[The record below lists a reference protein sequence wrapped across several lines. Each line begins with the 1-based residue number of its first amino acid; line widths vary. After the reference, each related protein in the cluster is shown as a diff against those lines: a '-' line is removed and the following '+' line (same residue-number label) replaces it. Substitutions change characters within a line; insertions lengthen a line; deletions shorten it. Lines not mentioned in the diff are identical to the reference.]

1 MTRATSSA
9 SEPLPGT
16 SLETSMNSL
25 PYQNVSLPIEER
37 VADLLPRMTV
47 EEKAGQLTQYF
58 YTGDGEPIPEDFDIE
73 SLPPEHRI
81 HVEQPARIEAAI
93 RSGRTGSLLFLR
105 NPELSNRLQKYAI
118 EESRLGIPLL
128 FGFDVVHGWRT
139 AFPVPI
145 AMAATWS
152 VDIVEAAQAVAARE
166 ARAAGVHWTFAP
178 MIDVARDAR
187 WGRIIEGAGEDPTL
201 GAAMAA
207 AQVRGFQGDLGPDRL
222 LAGPKHFLGYGA
234 ARGGRDYDDAEVSDN
249 ELWNVYLPPFRA
261 AIEAGAG
268 NIMSAYMDLNG
279 VPAAANRNLLT
290 RLLREQLGFEGFVV
304 SDANAV
310 RSLEVQHFAAN
321 QTDAAAHA
329 LNAGLDM
336 EMCMFDPAFDNL
348 PAAVADG
355 RVTEAALDE
364 AVRRILTAKFRL
376 GLFENPYADTA
387 STAAVLSAPKHREL
401 SRAAAEQ
408 SLVLLKNDDAALP
421 LDRNKVGRI
430 GVVGVLAD
438 SRRDLLG
445 PWIFD
450 HDTTETVTILEGL
463 RTALGTAEVAYE
475 AGVGIPERIHPSPF
489 DVMDES
495 IERTPADHDDD
506 AALQRAVSLA
516 ENSDVTVVVVGQRQN
531 QIGEKASV
539 STLDLPGRQLEQLQ
553 RIHATGTKLV
563 LVVVSGRPVD
573 LRWADEHVPA
583 ILQAWYPGSRAG
595 EAVASALL
603 GDTSPAG
610 RLPFTWPRHVG
621 QVPLIYAHNRT
632 FLPEEQNER
641 YIEETNAPLYPFGHG
656 LSYSTFSYDNLTIE
670 PAVIAPGAS
679 AVVSVDVTNSGGR
692 DADEVVQLYIHQRY
706 GSASRPVKELKGF
719 RRASLAAGETRRIE
733 FTLSPA
739 ELRYW
744 NAGTSSYVQDA
755 TTFDVG
761 IGGTSAVPLDGTLS
775 VTR

>member
-1 MTRATSSA
+1 MTR
-9 SEPLPGT
+9 
-16 SLETSMNSL
+16 L
-25 PYQNVSLPIEER
+25 PYQNDSLPIEDR
-37 VADLLPRMTV
+37 VADLLSRLTV

-73 SLPPEHRI
+73 SLPPEYRV
-81 HVEQPARIEAAI
+81 HVELPARIEAAI
-93 RSGRTGSLLFLR
+93 RSGRAGSLLFLR
-105 NPELSNRLQKYAI
+105 DPKLSNRLQTYAV

-152 VDIVEAAQAVAARE
+152 ADIVEAAQTVAARE

-187 WGRIIEGAGEDPTL
+187 WGRIIEGAGEDPVL

-207 AQVRGFQGDLGPDRL
+207 AQVRGFQGDLGVDRL
-222 LAGPKHFLGYGA
+222 IAGPKHFLGYGA

-261 AIEAGAG
+261 AIDAGAG

-290 RLLREQLGFEGFVV
+290 RMLREQLGFEGFVV
-304 SDANAV
+304 SDANAI
-310 RSLEVQHFAAN
+310 RSLEVQHFAAD
-321 QTDAAAHA
+321 QTDAAARA

-348 PAAVADG
+348 PAAVTDG
-355 RVTEAALDE
+355 RVDEATLDE
-364 AVRRILTAKFRL
+364 AVRRVLTAKFRL
-376 GLFENPYADTA
+376 GLFENPYADATA
-387 STAAVLSAPKHREL
+387 TATVLGATEHRTL

-408 SLVLLKNDDAALP
+408 AIVLLKNENAALP
-421 LDRNKVGRI
+421 IHRDTVGRI

-450 HDTTETVTILEGL
+450 HDTTETITVLEGL
-463 RTALGTAEVAYE
+463 RTALGTTDVSYE
-475 AGVGIPERIHPSPF
+475 AGVGIPERVHPSPF
-489 DVMDES
+489 DVTDAS
-495 IERTPADHDDD
+495 IERTPEDHDDD
-506 AALQRAVSLA
+506 AALQRAVALA
-516 ENSDVTVVVVGQRQN
+516 EASDVTVVVVGQRQN
-531 QIGEKASV
+531 QIGEKAST

-553 RIHATGTKLV
+553 RIHATGTKV
-563 LVVVSGRPVD
+563 ILVVVSGRALD

-583 ILQAWYPGSRAG
+583 IVQAWYPGSRAG
-595 EAVASALL
+595 EAVASVLL
-603 GDTSPAG
+603 GDVSPAG

-632 FLPEEQNER
+632 FLPDEQDAR
-641 YIEETNAPLYPFGHG
+641 YIEETNAPLYPFGYG
-656 LSYSTFSYDNLTIE
+656 LSYSAFEYDNLTVE
-670 PAVIAPGAS
+670 PATIAPGAS
-679 AVVSVDVTNSGGR
+679 AVVSVDVTNVGDR

-706 GSASRPVKELKGF
+706 GSASRPVRELKGF
-719 RRASLAAGETRRIE
+719 RRMFVEAGETHRVE
-733 FTLSPA
+733 FSLTPA

-761 IGGTSAVPLDGTLS
+761 IGGDSTVPLDGSLS
-775 VTR
+775 VTP